1 MDYREILDQVSK
13 NAKIAGEYITE
24 KAILAKDYTV
34 LTGEITSLRNRINT
48 LYKLLGKA
56 VYAAH
61 SGGID
66 NAAQIDDY
74 LTELDAKLAEVAEKE
89 QQRNALKE
97 R

>member
-1 MDYREILDQVSK
+1 MDYNEILDQITK
-13 NAKIAGEYITE
+13 GAKVAGEFITE
-24 KAILAKDYTV
+24 KAIYAKDYTV
-34 LTGEITSLRNRINT
+34 LTGEITALRNRINT

-56 VYAAH
+56 VYATH
-61 SGGID
+61 SEGAE

-89 QQRNALKE
+89 QQRAALNE

>member
-1 MDYREILDQVSK
+1 MDYNEILDQISK
-13 NAKIAGEYITE
+13 GAKVAGEFITE

-34 LTGEITSLRNRINT
+34 LTGEITTLRNRINT

-61 SGGID
+61 ATATD

-74 LTELDAKLAEVAEKE
+74 LNELDAKLEELADKE
-89 QQRNALKE
+89 QQRNSLNK
-97 R
+97 

>member
-1 MDYREILDQVSK
+1 MDYNEILDQITK
-13 NAKIAGEYITE
+13 GAKVAGEFITE
-24 KAILAKDYTV
+24 KAIYAKDYTV
-34 LTGEITSLRNRINT
+34 LTGEITALRNRINT

-61 SGGID
+61 SEGME

-89 QQRNALKE
+89 QQRAALNE

>member
-1 MDYREILDQVSK
+1 MDYNEILGQISK
-13 NAKIAGEYITE
+13 GAKVAGEFITE
-24 KAILAKDYTV
+24 KAIYAKDYTV
-34 LTGEITSLRNRINT
+34 LTGEITALRNRINT

-61 SGGID
+61 AEGMD

-89 QQRNALKE
+89 QLRSTLGD